1 MLFTSRTST
10 DLTQRSSVTP
20 VGTSPIEPHLS
31 GATAGTEISGD
42 LTMRSGSPSVQPSAP
57 LVTGLVG
64 GISAG
69 LPRGAPLS
77 AHFATFA
84 ISSSLS
90 EISPL
95 YFWMPMFF
103 STNHGGMTPACG
115 PTEVRVFIARAH
127 GRTSSY
133 EISDI
138 GAPPSGLWHC

>member
-20 VGTSPIEPHLS
+20 VGTSPMEPHLS
-31 GATAGTEISGD
+31 GATAGTLISGD
-42 LTMRSGSPSVQPSAP
+42 FTMRSGSPSVQPSPP
-57 LVTGLVG
+57 LAVTLAG
-64 GISAG
+64 GMSAG

-77 AHFATFA
+77 AHFAILA

-103 STNHGGMTPACG
+103 SINHGGMTPACG
-115 PTEVRVFIARAH
+115 PTEVRAFIARAH

-133 EISDI
+133 VRRDM
-138 GAPPSGLWHC
+138 GAPPSGL